1 MKNDS
6 SVVCTRSVLDRDF
19 PMKRSSERILTTHVG
34 SLIRPQEIIAAM
46 RSRVNREPYDEQS
59 FAQNLRKGVFEVV
72 RRQAQLGIDVVSDGE
87 YGKSGFAAYINERLG
102 GFERRPANPG
112 ESGVS
117 RGKDRSD
124 FADFYREYD
133 RLTQAHRPVSLRW
146 VCTGP
151 ITYDPR
157 LVQIDID
164 NFKAALANADVAE
177 AFMPVAAPITVET
190 DRSNEYYPSQ
200 EAYLYAIASAL
211 KQEYKSIVDAG
222 FLLQLDDP
230 WITARWD
237 QLLPNIDVREFQKFC
252 EARIEA
258 TNYALA
264 GIPRERIRYH
274 ICWGSWH
281 GPHSTDIPI
290 KHILPLILKVKAGA
304 YLFEAA
310 NVRHEHEWTVWRDVA
325 PPEDAVLV
333 PGVVTH
339 ATDLIEHPELV
350 AQRIVRLANLVGR
363 ENVMAGTDCGF
374 SQGPFSAKVHPSIQ
388 WAKLQGLVEGAALA
402 SRQLWSQG

>member
-1 MKNDS
+1 M
-6 SVVCTRSVLDRDF
+6 TRST
-19 PMKRSSERILTTHVG
+19 ERILTTHVG
-34 SLIRPQEIIAAM
+34 SLTRPGEIIDAM
-46 RSRVNREPYDEQS
+46 RARVNKEPYDGES
-59 FAQNLRKGVFEVV
+59 FSASLHRGVSDVV
-72 RRQAQLGIDVVSDGE
+72 RRQAAVGIDIVSDGE

-102 GFERRPANPG
+102 GFERRPGDPG

-117 RGKDRSD
+117 RGKDRRD

-133 RLTQAHRPVSLRW
+133 RVTQSHRPASARW

-151 ITYDPR
+151 ITYDPA
-157 LVQIDID
+157 LLQVDIA
-164 NFKAALANADVAE
+164 NFTDALAGVSVEE

-190 DRSNEYYPSQ
+190 DRRNEYYPSQ
-200 EAYLYAIASAL
+200 EAYLYAIADAL
-211 KQEYKSIVDAG
+211 KQEYRAIVDTG
-222 FLLQLDDP
+222 FLVQLDDP

-237 QLLPNIDVREFQKFC
+237 QLLPNIDLKEFQKFC

-290 KHILPLILKVKAGA
+290 KHIQPLFLKVRAGA

-310 NVRHEHEWTVWRDVA
+310 NVRHEHEWTVWRDIK
-325 PPEDAVLV
+325 PPEGTALI

-339 ATDLIEHPELV
+339 ATNLIEHPELV
-350 AQRIVRLANLVGR
+350 AQRIVRLAKLVGR
-363 ENVMAGTDCGF
+363 ENVLAGTDCGF

-388 WAKLQGLVEGAALA
+388 WAKLQALVEGAELA
-402 SRQLWSQG
+402 SKELWP